1 MLDHVRHNNSFRCTH
16 PLERLIS
23 YDFTL
28 LSLRLVPSGLNV
40 LGMMVLSRFLI
51 SLFFSGVRDN
61 ESVGL
66 CVELPAT
73 STVAF
78 STFGGKLN
86 MN

>member
-40 LGMMVLSRFLI
+40 LGLMVLSRFFI
-51 SLFFSGVRDN
+51 SLFFSGVRDD
-61 ESVGL
+61 ESVGIS
-66 CVELPAT
+66 VELPA
-73 STVAF
+73 VAF

-86 MN
+86 IH